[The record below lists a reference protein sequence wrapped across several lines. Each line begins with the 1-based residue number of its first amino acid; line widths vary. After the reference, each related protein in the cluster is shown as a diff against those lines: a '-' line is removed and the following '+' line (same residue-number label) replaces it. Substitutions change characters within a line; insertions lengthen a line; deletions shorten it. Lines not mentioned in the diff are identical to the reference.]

1 MVSGDTQPVRYG
13 RKLDLSEEERISLA
27 PQTQYRYPERKS
39 RRGLLVAV
47 IVVVLAVTLGYAAY
61 VYLMGSNETSTPEDT
76 FRRMIQAV
84 NEQDWRTAIDFS
96 VDKFASDDVK
106 NTEVATLEQVWAEN
120 GNATMTIQS
129 INVIY
134 YDEMP
139 ASIASELDSLVT
151 QVESMFGLD
160 VKDSCALQFTSI
172 VVTGGSSEFSDG
184 TIPLVKIG
192 SSWYVASMYESSLLV
207 GP

>member
-1 MVSGDTQPVRYG
+1 VVSGDTQPVRYG

-47 IVVVLAVTLGYAAY
+47 IVVVLAVTLGYVAY

-151 QVESMFGLD
+151 QVESMFGVD

>member
-47 IVVVLAVTLGYAAY
+47 IVVVLAVTLGYVAY
-61 VYLMGSNETSTPEDT
+61 VYLMGSNEASTPEDT

-151 QVESMFGLD
+151 QVESMFGVD

>member
-47 IVVVLAVTLGYAAY
+47 IVVVLAVTLGYVAY
-61 VYLMGSNETSTPEDT
+61 VYLMGSNEASTPEDT

-192 SSWYVASMYESSLLV
+192 SSWYVASMYESSTV
-207 GP
+207 IGP